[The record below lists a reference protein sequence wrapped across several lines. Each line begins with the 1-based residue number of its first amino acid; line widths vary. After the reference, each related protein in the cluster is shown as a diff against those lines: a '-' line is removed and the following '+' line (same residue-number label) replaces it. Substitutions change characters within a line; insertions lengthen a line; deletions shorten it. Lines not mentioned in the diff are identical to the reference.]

1 MPQLNPQ
8 MAEILALNAAAMK
21 DRPARVT
28 LSPVEARAQMNATFE
43 AFWNADRPT
52 LWAVYNYAI
61 PGPQGALRV
70 RLYDP
75 GVARPAACLI
85 YIHGGGWVIGSL
97 DTHDGACRRLALAGG
112 FLVASVDYRSGARAQ
127 ISRRARRLRGR
138 RALDRRPWR

>member
-1 MPQLNPQ
+1 MQDLAPGLPSARFALSSIDAPRNLRSASREDEAWPNDQGGSAMPQLNPQ

-21 DRPARVT
+21 DRPARVS

-70 RLYDP
+70 HPYDP
-75 GVARPAACLI
+75 ECPDR
-85 YIHGGGWVIGSL
+85 
-97 DTHDGACRRLALAGG
+97 
-112 FLVASVDYRSGARAQ
+112 
-127 ISRRARRLRGR
+127 RRA
-138 RALDRRPWR
+138 